1 MKYVALLAFVF
12 ASANGQEFEVAS
24 IRPSALPTSQR
35 IRVTFDGGPGST
47 DPTRF
52 TCRNCSLSILV
63 MRAYNVEYHQVA
75 GLGSRASELYDIVA
89 KIAEGAT
96 KQDFQL
102 MLQELLRERFK
113 MTIHRET
120 REMQAYELVVAKNGP
135 KIRES
140 SPETSAEGSSSPP
153 GPQTSQISLDRDGFP
168 VLPAGK
174 GGYASVK
181 GRARMQVFNETMDQ
195 LSSRIS
201 NQLDMPVANATGLA
215 GRYDFSLYWAGDTL
229 EPMNDGGPSL
239 FSALESQLGLRLIG
253 KKAHVTIIVVDHV
266 DRVPS
271 EN

>member
-1 MKYVALLAFVF
+1 ML
-12 ASANGQEFEVAS
+12 
-24 IRPSALPTSQR
+24 I
-35 IRVTFDGGPGST
+35 
-47 DPTRF
+47 
-52 TCRNCSLSILV
+52 

-75 GLGSRASELYDIVA
+75 GLDSRGSELYDVAA

-96 KQDFQL
+96 KQDFLL
-102 MLQELLRERFK
+102 MLQKLLRDRFK
-113 MTIHRET
+113 MTVHRET
-120 REMQAYELVVAKNGP
+120 RELQAYELVVAKNGP

-140 SPETSAEGSSSPP
+140 SPAPSAAESASPP
-153 GPQTSQISLDRDGFP
+153 PPETSQIRLDREGFP
-168 VLPAGK
+168 ILPAGK

-215 GRYDFSLYWAGDTL
+215 GRYDFSLYWVGDTL
-229 EPMNDGGPSL
+229 EPTNDAGPSL
-239 FSALESQLGLRLIG
+239 FSALESQLGLKLIR
-253 KKAHVTIIVVDHV
+253 KKAPVTIIVVDHM